1 MDTQNNTTEKK
12 MDYTKFLGTW
22 LNAYDNSD
30 AIAKMIIKPDG
41 DRKMQ
46 VQIFGVEGGRI
57 PGDWGVT
64 TAIPLSLRPGGT
76 EAAAFK
82 AQFKNDAFEATLA
95 VNDNKGLLVIAA
107 FIYFTDGSNREDVFA
122 REFYFRE

>member
-1 MDTQNNTTEKK
+1 
-12 MDYTKFLGTW
+12 
-22 LNAYDNSD
+22 
-30 AIAKMIIKPDG
+30 MIIEPDG
-41 DRKMQ
+41 DHKMR

-57 PGDWGVT
+57 AGDWGQT

-82 AQFKNDAFEATLA
+82 AQFINDAFEATLA

-107 FIYFTDGSNREDVFA
+107 FIYFTDSNREDVFA
-122 REFYFRE
+122 REFYFRV